1 MRAARWTD
9 CGSRRARD
17 LLFSFT
23 IKTLDDRTAL
33 SLPKILESAKNGGAL
48 WRGRF
53 LLCPQFQARF
63 RCKGRKRAAA
73 LATDRAF
80 CRRIFLLLKATVR
93 AFRTDF
99 YKRRIGH

>member
-1 MRAARWTD
+1 MHVATRSNGSAETAGDFVVAQINMRAARWTD

-23 IKTLDDRTAL
+23 IKTLDNRTAL

-53 LLCPQFQARF
+53 FPCPKLQARL
-63 RCKGRKRAAA
+63 RSEWQKRAAA
-73 LATDRAF
+73 LAAD
-80 CRRIFLLLKATVR
+80 
-93 AFRTDF
+93 
-99 YKRRIGH
+99 